1 MSFSS
6 AVTRLALGAL
16 VFLVAAAGA
25 AGALKALDH
34 VGDFASMS
42 RSALVAPTATPDAEI
57 SVEGINVEDIN
68 VEGTADESVGEEST
82 DEIADEEEIGDE
94 PTTPGSADETGRPL
108 VAPSI
113 EEWLPDA
120 RRCHR
125 RGRYFCD
132 GPRHVPAPH
141 GEGAERAARLGLGTR
156 RTYNRVLSGP
166 ADPTLLAEAGTPDED
181 LLWPVPEGVRGRGFG
196 YVRRGRLSERLH
208 RGVDIPAAV
217 GALVRSTNEG
227 LVIYADNEVRGYGNL
242 VVVLHGDDTRTL
254 YAHLERAYVFAGQ
267 TVTRGEVVGAVGRTG
282 LTRAPHL
289 HFEWRRRAVP
299 RNPSRRFVDR
309 PDEETER
316 RLYND
321 QLRRRTEGRARL
333 AEQREARER
342 RQARRAEREARE
354 ILRTERARALDTGQ
368 TDPIPGSRA
377 EAETNAI
384 P

>member
-1 MSFSS
+1 M
-6 AVTRLALGAL
+6 TRLALGAL
-16 VFLVAAAGA
+16 VLIVVAAGA
-25 AGALKALDH
+25 FGALKALDY
-34 VGDFASMS
+34 ASVIASAS
-42 RSALVAPTATPDAEI
+42 RSVLVAP
-57 SVEGINVEDIN
+57 
-68 VEGTADESVGEEST
+68 
-82 DEIADEEEIGDE
+82 
-94 PTTPGSADETGRPL
+94 ADETSPVGTHDDTTAERTAHEDTREAEGPAVDETEVPDSDASSTL
-108 VAPSI
+108 VAPVI

-132 GPRHVPAPH
+132 GPRQVPAPH
-141 GEGAERAARLGLGTR
+141 GEAAERAARLELGTR
-156 RTYNRVLSGP
+156 RTYDRVLSGP
-166 ADPTLLAEAGTPDED
+166 ADPALLAEAGTPEDD

-196 YVRRGRLSERLH
+196 YVRRDRLRERLH

-242 VVVLHGDDTRTL
+242 VVILHGDDTRTL

-267 TVTRGEVVGAVGRTG
+267 SVSRGEVVGAVGRTG

-309 PDEETER
+309 PDRETEQ
-316 RLYND
+316 RLYRD
-321 QLRRRTEGRARL
+321 QLRRREEGRARL
-333 AEQREARER
+333 AVQREARER
-342 RQARRAEREARE
+342 RQARRAAQEARTTLLPE
-354 ILRTERARALDTGQ
+354 DTLALDNHSV
-368 TDPIPGSRA
+368 DPSA
-377 EAETNAI
+377 AQQATENHAI